1 MSTEG
6 ISPVCIEI
14 LNAALEVDP
23 EKRAT
28 IHKIKYMIDKS
39 LIPQMQ
45 SQLRKTHSESSK
57 GSNQ

>member
-6 ISPVCIEI
+6 MSPVCIEI

-45 SQLRKTHSESSK
+45 SQLRKTHS
-57 GSNQ
+57 